1 MKTSLILLLLL
12 FPCLSGCNTVDDP
25 AELRAMIADENK
37 GRIQVGVTFS
47 FSSSGILF
55 REGIE
60 MAQDELNGAGGIKT
74 GSRRHTLELFFKDD
88 HRSINDGRRVAQE
101 FAEGQIFPEQRDEHT
116 AVLVEP
122 DSVNIVA
129 VIGNLSSFISIPVS
143 TIYNYYGI
151 LMLSP
156 GATSPKF
163 TKQGYNLVFRSIVQ
177 DREIGKQMADF
188 AKEQGCT
195 KIMVASSRSS
205 YGRGLANEFE
215 KRAQVIGL
223 EIVDRRS
230 FESIG
235 EKVNF
240 RNELNL
246 WKYRE
251 FDAVFLAGAHP
262 EVTMLTKQMREVGLK
277 QPVFGGD
284 GLDVSKFLKLGG
296 HDVIGAVAPSPF
308 HYNLGLAE
316 DGPEKTKKFVV
327 SFKERYGKF
336 PDTWAAQGYDA
347 AMLLAS
353 AIVKA
358 GSSNP
363 KLIAQALRSM
373 EWLGVTGLHKF
384 DEKGDVDKPLI
395 KKIARYDAESGQV
408 KYEIFREG
416 DRWLDSRKSLPAPE

>member
-1 MKTSLILLLLL
+1 MKKILIILLFVLA
-12 FPCLSGCNTVDDP
+12 GCDTTNDP
-25 AELRAMIADENK
+25 AELRARDADKNEGN
-37 GRIQVGVTFS
+37 IQIGVTFS

-60 MAQDELNGAGGIKT
+60 MARDELNAAGGILT
-74 GSRRHTLELFFKDD
+74 GSKRRSLELFFKDD

-101 FAEGQIFPEQRDEHT
+101 FAEGQIFAQQREENAEVIVD
-116 AVLVEP
+116 P
-122 DSVNIVA
+122 DTVNIVA

-163 TKQGYNLVFRSIVQ
+163 TKQGYRLVFRNIVQ

-188 AKEQGCT
+188 AKAQGC
-195 KIMVASSRSS
+195 KKVMVASSQST

-215 KRAQVIGL
+215 KRAQMIGL
-223 EIVDRRS
+223 EVVDRRS
-230 FESIG
+230 YQSVG
-235 EKVNF
+235 ERVNF
-240 RNELNL
+240 KNELNL

-262 EVTMLTKQMREVGLK
+262 EVTMITKQMREIGLK

-284 GLDVSKFLKLGG
+284 GLDVSKFLKIGG
-296 HDVIGAVAPSPF
+296 RDVIDAVAPAPF
-308 HYNLGLAE
+308 HYDLGLAD
-316 DGPEKTKKFVV
+316 DGPEKTKQFVE
-327 SFKERYGKF
+327 SFNKRYGKY

-347 AMLLAS
+347 TMLLA
-353 AIVKA
+353 AAMEKA

-363 KLIAQALRSM
+363 QKIAKALRSM
-373 EWLGVTGLHKF
+373 EWLGATGLHKF
-384 DEKGDVDKPLI
+384 DENGDVDKPLI
-395 KKIARYDAESGQV
+395 KKIARFDSDSGQV
-408 KYEIFREG
+408 KYEIFRDGEQ
-416 DRWLDSRKSLPAPE
+416 WLKPKSSSISPE

>member
-1 MKTSLILLLLL
+1 MKTALIFLLLLL
-12 FPCLSGCNTVDDP
+12 AGCNTVDDP
-25 AELRAMIADENK
+25 AELRSMIADKNT
-37 GRIQVGVTFS
+37 GNIQVGVTFS

-60 MAQDELNGAGGIKT
+60 MARDELNANGGIKT
-74 GSRRHTLELFFKDD
+74 DTSKQPLELFFKDD
-88 HRSINDGRRVAQE
+88 HRSINDGRRVGQE
-101 FAEGQIFPEQRDEHT
+101 FAEGQIFPQQRDENSE
-116 AVLVEP
+116 VLLDPE
-122 DSVNIVA
+122 DVNIVA

-188 AKEQGCT
+188 AKEQGCK

-215 KRAQVIGL
+215 KRAQIIGL

-262 EVTMLTKQMREVGLK
+262 EVTILTKQMREIGLE

-296 HDVIGAVAPSPF
+296 QDVIGSVAPAPF
-308 HYNLGLAE
+308 HYKLGLAE
-316 DGPEKTKKFVV
+316 DGPEKTKKFVAD
-327 SFKERYGKF
+327 FKERYGKF
-336 PDTWAAQGYDA
+336 PDSWAAQGYDA
-347 AMLLAS
+347 TMLLAA
-353 AIVKA
+353 AIEKA

-363 KLIAQALRSM
+363 KLIAQSLRSM

-384 DEKGDVDKPLI
+384 DKNGDVDKPLI
-395 KKIARYDAESGQV
+395 KKIARYDPESKQV

-416 DRWLDSRKSLPAPE
+416 DQWLGSRNSLLSQ

>member
-1 MKTSLILLLLL
+1 MKTALIFLLLLL
-12 FPCLSGCNTVDDP
+12 AGCNTVDDP
-25 AELRAMIADENK
+25 AELRAIIADKNT
-37 GRIQVGVTFS
+37 GNIQVGVTFS

-60 MAQDELNGAGGIKT
+60 MARDELNAEGGIRS
-74 GSRRHTLELFFKDD
+74 GSSKQPLELFFKDD

-101 FAEGQIFPEQRDEHT
+101 FAEGQIFPQQRGEN
-116 AVLVEP
+116 AEVLLDPEN
-122 DSVNIVA
+122 VNIVA

-163 TKQGYNLVFRSIVQ
+163 TKQGYKLVFRSIVQ

-188 AKEQGCT
+188 AKEQGCK

-215 KRAQVIGL
+215 KRAQLIGL
-223 EIVDRRS
+223 EVVDRRS

-246 WKYRE
+246 WKYRD

-262 EVTMLTKQMREVGLK
+262 EVTILTKQMREIGLE

-284 GLDVSKFLKLGG
+284 GLDVSKFLLLGG
-296 HDVIGAVAPSPF
+296 QDVIGSVAPAPF
-308 HYNLGLAE
+308 HYDLGLAE
-316 DGPEKTKKFVV
+316 DGPEKTKKFVAA
-327 SFKERYGKF
+327 FKERYGKF

-347 AMLLAS
+347 TMLLVA
-353 AIVKA
+353 AIEKA

-384 DEKGDVDKPLI
+384 DKNGDVDKPLI
-395 KKIARYDAESGQV
+395 KKIARYDPVTKQV

-416 DRWLDSRKSLPAPE
+416 DQWLGSRNSLLSQ

>member
-1 MKTSLILLLLL
+1 MKKALLVLLVL
-12 FPCLSGCNTVDDP
+12 LAGCNTIDDP
-25 AELRAMIADENK
+25 AELRALRAVKNT
-37 GRIQVGVTFS
+37 GPIQVGVTFS

-60 MAQDELNGAGGIKT
+60 MARDELNAMGGITT
-74 GSRRHTLELFFKDD
+74 GATRHKLELFFKDD

-101 FAEGQIFPEQRDEHT
+101 FAEGQIFPDKEGDT
-116 AVLVEP
+116 VP
-122 DSVNIVA
+122 DPEDVNIIA

-156 GATSPKF
+156 GATSPQF
-163 TKQGYNLVFRSIVQ
+163 TQQGYNLVFRNIVQ

-188 AKEQGCT
+188 ALAQGC
-195 KIMVASSRSS
+195 KRVMVASSRSS
-205 YGRGLANEFE
+205 YGRGLGNEFE
-215 KRAQVIGL
+215 KQAQLIGL
-223 EIVDRRS
+223 EVVDRRS
-230 FESIG
+230 FESTG
-235 EKVNF
+235 EKVDF

-262 EVTMLTKQMREVGLK
+262 EVTIITKQMRSIGLE

-284 GLDVSKFLKLGG
+284 GLDVSKFLIIGG
-296 HDVIGAVAPSPF
+296 TDVIGAVAPSPF
-308 HYNLGLAE
+308 HPDIGLAE
-316 DGPEKTKKFVV
+316 DGPEKTRKFVLA
-327 SFKERYGKF
+327 FRERYGKL

-347 AMLLAS
+347 VMVLAAAMEKS
-353 AIVKA
+353 

-363 KLIAQALRSM
+363 RLIAQSLRSL

-384 DEKGDVDKPLI
+384 DENGDVEKPLI
-395 KKIARYDAESGQV
+395 KKIARYDPESKEV
-408 KYEIFREG
+408 KYEIFKEG
-416 DRWLDSRKSLPAPE
+416 DNWLDSRKTLPSVE

>member
-1 MKTSLILLLLL
+1 MKTVLIVLLLLL
-12 FPCLSGCNTVDDP
+12 AGCNTVDDP
-25 AELRAMIADENK
+25 AELRAMIADENT
-37 GRIQVGVTFS
+37 GNIQVGVTFS

-60 MAQDELNGAGGIKT
+60 MARDELNAKGGIKT
-74 GSRRHTLELFFKDD
+74 KTSKRILELFFKDD

-101 FAEGQIFPEQRDEHT
+101 FAEGQISPQQRDEN
-116 AVLVEP
+116 AEVLVDPET
-122 DSVNIVA
+122 VNIVA

-163 TKQGYNLVFRSIVQ
+163 TKQGYNLVFRNIVQ

-188 AKEQGCT
+188 AKEQGC
-195 KIMVASSRSS
+195 KRIMVASSRSS

-215 KRAQVIGL
+215 KRAQLIGL
-223 EIVDRRS
+223 DIVDRRS
-230 FESIG
+230 FESTG
-235 EKVNF
+235 ERINF

-246 WKYRE
+246 WKYRD

-262 EVTMLTKQMREVGLK
+262 EVTILTKQMREIGLE

-284 GLDVSKFLKLGG
+284 GLDVSNFLTVGG
-296 HDVIGAVAPSPF
+296 LDVIGSVAPAPF
-308 HYNLGLAE
+308 HYKLGLVE
-316 DGPEKTKKFVV
+316 DGPEKTKKFVA

-347 AMLLAS
+347 TMLLAA
-353 AIVKA
+353 AIEKA
-358 GSSNP
+358 DSSNP
-363 KLIAQALRSM
+363 KLIAKALRSM

-384 DEKGDVDKPLI
+384 DKNGDVDKPLI
-395 KKIARYDAESGQV
+395 KKIARYDPVSQQV
-408 KYEIFREG
+408 KYEIFKEG
-416 DRWLDSRKSLPAPE
+416 DQWLGSRDIIPLPE